1 MMMVRRSLT
10 SLQVQIPCLFQAR
23 TISLPPK
30 PVEPDPED
38 CCQSG
43 CKLCVWELYAEELS
57 KWKAQVAQLEKL
69 QAEKS
74 GEPRVGE
81 LTDTPSPEPVGL
93 AAFRELEQRLNAQ
106 RDLEAPSHSGSEGG

>member
-1 MMMVRRSLT
+1 MMVRRSLT
-10 SLQVQIPCLFQAR
+10 SLQVQLPRIFQAR
-23 TISLPPK
+23 TMSLPSK
-30 PVEPDPED
+30 PVEPAPED

-74 GEPRVGE
+74 GEPRVRE
-81 LTDTPSPEPVGL
+81 IIDTPSPEPVGL

-106 RDLEAPSHSGSEGG
+106 RDLDTPSHSGSGGG